1 MRYLVSHF
9 TQTLV
14 SALSSM
20 GRWWVDPVKSSPTK
34 YNLLSY
40 SIIHLLHSDQFVL
53 INPHKGSVSET
64 KAPGKQWTTPPH
76 PSLRLH
82 PHRCPSS
89 APLPS
94 TLWPLVAWKVPVY
107 EQETERDE
115 KRGIPE
121 KRGAGGSEGVRREK
135 YPCPREEWNIFWK
148 NTMRRLLLYSGHSI
162 NQRWSK
168 SWHEIQSAAA
178 KKRKGLTVICKDVRK
193 LSFFLPFCLTH
204 LLQLWLKNTA
214 LKRVLYQ

>member
-53 INPHKGSVSET
+53 INPHKGAVSET

-82 PHRCPSS
+82 PHRYPSS

-115 KRGIPE
+115 KRRHTWKKKGGGGWEGKIPVSAW
-121 KRGAGGSEGVRREK
+121 RMK
-135 YPCPREEWNIFWK
+135 Y
-148 NTMRRLLLYSGHSI
+148 LLKKHNATSSFVFRSLH
-162 NQRWSK
+162 
-168 SWHEIQSAAA
+168 QS
-178 KKRKGLTVICKDVRK
+178 TVK
-193 LSFFLPFCLTH
+193 
-204 LLQLWLKNTA
+204 
-214 LKRVLYQ
+214 